1 MASKAGKPKFKDR
14 IGQLKLAFNFTRRHD
29 RLLVPLLAL
38 GFVLT
43 LGIGLL
49 LAWFTGHWLIFTPAA
64 VLLAVLVMLI
74 LFGRRVAKATYSEVE
89 GKPGAAAAILE
100 NIRGNWRLTPAV
112 AVTQQQ
118 DVVHRLIGRP
128 GVVMVVEGSPAR
140 LKNLLA
146 QEKKRVARVSP
157 ETPVYEVHVGNGE
170 NQVALK
176 KLQSHLVKLPRNIT
190 PKQVNVLERRLSTL
204 GARPP
209 IPQGPLPKGARI
221 PKGPKLGRR

>member
-1 MASKAGKPKFKDR
+1 MAPKADKPKFKDR
-14 IGQLKLAFNFTRRHD
+14 IGQLKLAFTFTRRHD
-29 RLLVPLLAL
+29 RLLVPVLAL
-38 GFVLT
+38 GFLGT
-43 LGIGLL
+43 LGLGLL
-49 LAWFTGHWLIFTPAA
+49 VAWLTGQWLIATPLA
-64 VLLAVLVMLI
+64 VLLSVLALLI

-100 NIRGNWRLTPAV
+100 NIRGNWRLTQAV

-128 GVVMVVEGSPAR
+128 GVVLVIEGSPAR

-146 QEKKRVARVSP
+146 QQKKRAARISP
-157 ETPVYEVHVGNGE
+157 ETPIYEVHVGNGE

-176 KLQSHLVKLPRNIT
+176 KLQSHLAKLPRNIT
-190 PKQVNVLERRLSTL
+190 PKQVNVLEQRLSTL

-209 IPQGPLPKGARI
+209 IPQGPLPKGARM
-221 PKGPKLGRR
+221 PKGPKAQRR